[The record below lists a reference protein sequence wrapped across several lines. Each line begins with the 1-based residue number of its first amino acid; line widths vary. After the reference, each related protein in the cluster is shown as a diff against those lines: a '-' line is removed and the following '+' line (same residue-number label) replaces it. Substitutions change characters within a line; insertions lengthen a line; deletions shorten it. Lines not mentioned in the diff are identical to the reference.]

1 MLKGVKVG
9 KKDLANI
16 SKIFTVP
23 GYKLDSICNQSCG
36 KNDFRILA
44 HNEDEY
50 LLNYDDMYIIYNT
63 TKVTALNYGD
73 IFTSA
78 ITKDNIP
85 WSKPVNIIKEEK
97 VIKKAPAKKV
107 VKAAPKKVKKTR
119 GKNGI

>member
-1 MLKGVKVG
+1 MLKGTKVG
-9 KKDLANI
+9 KKDLADI
-16 SKIFTVP
+16 SKIFAMP

-50 LLNYDDMYIIYNT
+50 LLNY
-63 TKVTALNYGD
+63 GD

-97 VIKKAPAKKV
+97 VVKKSTKKV
-107 VKAAPKKVKKTR
+107 VKVPSKKVKKT
-119 GKNGI
+119 GVKNGI

>member
-1 MLKGVKVG
+1 MLKGTKVG

-16 SKIFTVP
+16 SKIFTMP

-63 TKVTALNYGD
+63 LKVTALNYGD

-85 WSKPVNIIKEEK
+85 WSKPVNVIKEEK
-97 VIKKAPAKKV
+97 VAKKLTKKV
-107 VKAAPKKVKKTR
+107 VKAVPKKVKKT
-119 GKNGI
+119 GVKNGI